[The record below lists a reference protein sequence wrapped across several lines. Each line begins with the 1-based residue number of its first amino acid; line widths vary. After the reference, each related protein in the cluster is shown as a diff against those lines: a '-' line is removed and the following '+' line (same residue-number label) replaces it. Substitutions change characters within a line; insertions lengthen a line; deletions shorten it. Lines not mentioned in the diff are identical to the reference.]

1 MGNVESTALV
11 AATWNLTIARGDT
24 WTTTFSGLGDLTGYT
39 ITISIYGAAGIDG
52 TPLLTLTTPAGG
64 ITIGG
69 TGNAYAYPVITAAQ
83 SAALP
88 GGSWPW
94 VWKFVSPT
102 PTTTRYIVGT
112 LTVDDVG

>member
-1 MGNVESTALV
+1 MGNVETTPIA
-11 AATWNLTIARGDT
+11 AATWNLTIVRGDT
-24 WTTTFSGLGDLTGYT
+24 WTTDFSGLGDLTGYT
-39 ITISIYGAAGIDG
+39 ISITIYGAAGIGG
-52 TPLLTLTTPAGG
+52 TPLLTLSTPASG

-69 TGNAYAYPVITAAQ
+69 TGNAHAYPVITPTQ

-88 GGSWPW
+88 PGSWPW
-94 VWKFVSPT
+94 VWKFISPS